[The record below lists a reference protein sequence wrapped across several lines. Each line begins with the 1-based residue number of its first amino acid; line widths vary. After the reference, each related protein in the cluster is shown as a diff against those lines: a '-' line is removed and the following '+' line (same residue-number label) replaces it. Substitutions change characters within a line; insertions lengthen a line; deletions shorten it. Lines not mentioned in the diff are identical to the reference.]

1 METGAGG
8 DGAPG
13 VGAPGGGASVSFA
26 PGDPSSKLLELE
38 RTLAAKDAVM
48 EPGVMDSL
56 RTYVASG
63 GKPAA
68 AIELLS
74 ENYRGYAQ
82 MSSLVCGWLELTEET
97 EPSAHK
103 HAQARAAQFSPLSP
117 VAQLK
122 DRGGDASAAATP
134 RYYGDED
141 DTPQGGTTAPRID
154 ATPPG
159 SGFGAGGGAGP
170 SAVAEALEGWRGR
183 VRRDETFFLEQLI
196 RRTFDPRLVDAVTGR
211 PTWLTQLL
219 HSDRGRGVLFSLA
232 EKHPDCLLITVAIQ
246 HAWQHGHA
254 DEVKALGPAAAS
266 YFSIFHEL
274 LADHFRDLIG
284 AGDDEARLAE
294 ATGAIRTACCQS
306 LATYL
311 FAQMMLADLANG
323 GDAGLGAAQAAQS
336 RAFATR
342 VSQELRA
349 AAAAAHGAGVVRR
362 VAPLLAASDADAAAT
377 AVVGDLLQAA
387 DDFKRRR
394 GTGLAAFPPETL
406 RKLRD
411 AYLGDEETSAGAD
424 VAGAAARL
432 PAASRADGSDP
443 DRPVAV
449 FSNSPSTA
457 PLRSPE
463 LLRALFDEAF
473 RWDPNAD
480 PARNATARARC
491 FDLIATATCG
501 ADEFGET
508 RANLAAVFEW
518 CAGTTRGVPLALE
531 EGSSPFL
538 ETVRH
543 PVPAA
548 GALAWVKSAMGN
560 PEHYKQVHA
569 AANTAAYLHVVSE
582 ICKAHPRL
590 RAEALE
596 TVSAAIGAMGKGANE
611 QTHLATLDVA
621 VELVELGLVLPAL
634 RAASEK
640 WRRVVDPSHLR
651 YFAGE
656 VLEVA
661 GPPYSGAFAAAAL
674 ELLRA
679 ANAGKGMTRA
689 CDEFAEQC
697 RRQRARGALQPPLSQ
712 DLDEVLDRLAGSG
725 AGR

>member
-141 DTPQGGTTAPRID
+141 DTPQGGTTAPRIA

-170 SAVAEALEGWRGR
+170 GAVAEALEGWRGR

-336 RAFATR
+336 RAFAAR

-424 VAGAAARL
+424 ETSGAAARL
-432 PAASRADGSDP
+432 PAASRADAS
-443 DRPVAV
+443 
-449 FSNSPSTA
+449 SNNADTPSTA

>member
-170 SAVAEALEGWRGR
+170 GAVAEALEGWRGR

-311 FAQMMLADLANG
+311 FAQMMLVDLANG
-323 GDAGLGAAQAAQS
+323 GDAGLGVAQAAQS

-349 AAAAAHGAGVVRR
+349 AAAAAQGAGVVRR

-411 AYLGDEETSAGAD
+411 AYLGDEEQSAGAD
-424 VAGAAARL
+424 VAGADQVAARL
-432 PAASRADGSDP
+432 PAVSRADT
-443 DRPVAV
+443 
-449 FSNSPSTA
+449 PSTA

-473 RWDPNAD
+473 RWDPTAD

-590 RAEALE
+590 RVEALE

-621 VELVELGLVLPAL
+621 VELVEHGLVLPAL

-679 ANAGKGMTRA
+679 ANASGGMTRA
-689 CDEFAEQC
+689 CDEFVEQC
-697 RRQRARGALQPPLSQ
+697 RRQRARGALQPPLNE
-712 DLDEVLDRLAGSG
+712 DLDEVLDRLSGSG
-725 AGR
+725 KGR

>member
-170 SAVAEALEGWRGR
+170 GAVAEALEGWRGR
-183 VRRDETFFLEQLI
+183 VRRDESFLLEQLI

-266 YFSIFHEL
+266 YFSVFHEL

-362 VAPLLAASDADAAAT
+362 VAPLLAASDADAAAA

-394 GTGLAAFPPETL
+394 GTGLSAFPPETL

-432 PAASRADGSDP
+432 PAASVADGSD
-443 DRPVAV
+443 RPIRAG
-449 FSNSPSTA
+449 NADTPSTA

-508 RANLAAVFEW
+508 RANLASVFEW

-538 ETVRH
+538 ETVKH

-590 RAEALE
+590 RGEALE

-661 GPPYSGAFAAAAL
+661 GPPYSGAFAAAVL

-697 RRQRARGALQPPLSQ
+697 CRQRARGALQPPLSQ

>member
-1 METGAGG
+1 MT
-8 DGAPG
+8 
-13 VGAPGGGASVSFA
+13 
-26 PGDPSSKLLELE
+26 
-38 RTLAAKDAVM
+38 R
-48 EPGVMDSL
+48 
-56 RTYVASG
+56 
-63 GKPAA
+63 
-68 AIELLS
+68 
-74 ENYRGYAQ
+74 
-82 MSSLVCGWLELTEET
+82 
-97 EPSAHK
+97 
-103 HAQARAAQFSPLSP
+103 
-117 VAQLK
+117 
-122 DRGGDASAAATP
+122 RGGHDRA
-134 RYYGDED
+134 ED
-141 DTPQGGTTAPRID
+141 RRD
-154 ATPPG
+154 PPG

-170 SAVAEALEGWRGR
+170 GAVAEALEGLARARAAGR
-183 VRRDETFFLEQLI
+183 VVFLEQLI

-266 YFSIFHEL
+266 YFSVFHEL

-323 GDAGLGAAQAAQS
+323 GDAGLGARASRAIARLRHARLAGAARRRRRRARRRRRSARRAAPGGVRRGRRGGGGRGRPAPGCGRLQAQAG
-336 RAFATR
+336 
-342 VSQELRA
+342 
-349 AAAAAHGAGVVRR
+349 HGALR
-362 VAPLLAASDADAAAT
+362 V
-377 AVVGDLLQAA
+377 
-387 DDFKRRR
+387 
-394 GTGLAAFPPETL
+394 PPETL

-432 PAASRADGSDP
+432 PAASVADGSD
-443 DRPVAV
+443 RPIRRSGNADT
-449 FSNSPSTA
+449 PSTA

-508 RANLAAVFEW
+508 RANLASVFEW

-548 GALAWVKSAMGN
+548 GALAWVRPPWATPSTTSRCTRRRTRRRTCTSCLRFARRTR
-560 PEHYKQVHA
+560 VCVA
-569 AANTAAYLHVVSE
+569 
-582 ICKAHPRL
+582 RL
-590 RAEALE
+590 
-596 TVSAAIGAMGKGANE
+596 
-611 QTHLATLDVA
+611 
-621 VELVELGLVLPAL
+621 
-634 RAASEK
+634 
-640 WRRVVDPSHLR
+640 WRR
-651 YFAGE
+651 
-656 VLEVA
+656 
-661 GPPYSGAFAAAAL
+661 
-674 ELLRA
+674 
-679 ANAGKGMTRA
+679 
-689 CDEFAEQC
+689 
-697 RRQRARGALQPPLSQ
+697 
-712 DLDEVLDRLAGSG
+712 
-725 AGR
+725 

>member
-1 METGAGG
+1 METGAGR

-63 GKPAA
+63 GKPEA

-103 HAQARAAQFSPLSP
+103 HAGRAAEFSPLSP

-141 DTPQGGTTAPRID
+141 DTPQGGTTAPRVE

-159 SGFGAGGGAGP
+159 SGFAAGGGAGA
-170 SAVAEALEGWRGR
+170 AVAEALEGWRGR

-196 RRTFDPRLVDAVTGR
+196 RKKFDPRLVDAVKGR

-323 GDAGLGAAQAAQS
+323 GDAGLGGDTSRATQS
-336 RAFATR
+336 SAFATR

-349 AAAAAHGAGVVRR
+349 AAAEAHGAGVVRR
-362 VAPLLAASDADAAAT
+362 VAPLLAASDADARAAT
-377 AVVGDLLQAA
+377 VVGDLLQAA
-387 DDFKRRR
+387 DDFKKRKN
-394 GTGLAAFPPETL
+394 TSSHALAETT
-406 RKLRD
+406 RKLRAMYLDDLTDD
-411 AYLGDEETSAGAD
+411 ASQRVENFEK
-424 VAGAAARL
+424 
-432 PAASRADGSDP
+432 
-443 DRPVAV
+443 
-449 FSNSPSTA
+449 PSTA
-457 PLRSPE
+457 PIRAPE
-463 LLRALFDEAF
+463 LLRALLDEAF

-480 PARNATARARC
+480 PKRNAENRARC
-491 FDLIATATCG
+491 FDLIAFATCG
-501 ADEFGET
+501 EDEVSET
-508 RANLAAVFEW
+508 REKLSAVFEW
-518 CAGTTRGVPLALE
+518 CAGTTRGVALCLE

-538 ETVRH
+538 ETITH

-582 ICKAHPRL
+582 ICKAHVRL
-590 RAEALE
+590 RLEALE
-596 TVSAAIGAMGKGANE
+596 TVTAAIAAMGKGANE

-621 VELVELGLVLPAL
+621 VELVEHGLVLPAL
-634 RAASEK
+634 RAATDK
-640 WRRVVDPSHLR
+640 WRRDVDPSHLR

-689 CDEFAEQC
+689 CDEFVEQC
-697 RRQRARGALQPPLSQ
+697 RRQRARGALQPPLSK

-725 AGR
+725 AKGR

>member
-1 METGAGG
+1 
-8 DGAPG
+8 
-13 VGAPGGGASVSFA
+13 
-26 PGDPSSKLLELE
+26 
-38 RTLAAKDAVM
+38 
-48 EPGVMDSL
+48 
-56 RTYVASG
+56 
-63 GKPAA
+63 
-68 AIELLS
+68 
-74 ENYRGYAQ
+74 
-82 MSSLVCGWLELTEET
+82 
-97 EPSAHK
+97 
-103 HAQARAAQFSPLSP
+103 
-117 VAQLK
+117 
-122 DRGGDASAAATP
+122 
-134 RYYGDED
+134 
-141 DTPQGGTTAPRID
+141 
-154 ATPPG
+154 
-159 SGFGAGGGAGP
+159 
-170 SAVAEALEGWRGR
+170 
-183 VRRDETFFLEQLI
+183 
-196 RRTFDPRLVDAVTGR
+196 
-211 PTWLTQLL
+211 
-219 HSDRGRGVLFSLA
+219 
-232 EKHPDCLLITVAIQ
+232 
-246 HAWQHGHA
+246 
-254 DEVKALGPAAAS
+254 
-266 YFSIFHEL
+266 
-274 LADHFRDLIG
+274 
-284 AGDDEARLAE
+284 
-294 ATGAIRTACCQS
+294 
-306 LATYL
+306 
-311 FAQMMLADLANG
+311 MMLADLANG

-362 VAPLLAASDADAAAT
+362 VAPLLAASDADAAAA

-394 GTGLAAFPPETL
+394 GTGLSAFPPETL

-432 PAASRADGSDP
+432 PAASVADGSD
-443 DRPVAV
+443 RPIRAG
-449 FSNSPSTA
+449 NADTPSTA

-508 RANLAAVFEW
+508 RANLASVFEW

-538 ETVRH
+538 ETVKH

-590 RAEALE
+590 RGEALE

-661 GPPYSGAFAAAAL
+661 GPPYSGAFAAAVL

-697 RRQRARGALQPPLSQ
+697 CRQRARGALQPPLSQ